1 MAKALV
7 LTAITGAQL
16 GRRHTLVN
24 RVNTVGSGAAND
36 LVLQDRRID
45 TRHAEIRQM
54 LDRWFIVP
62 VSPSG
67 GISVNGRIITG
78 QARLNPGDK
87 VTLGAVTYEVAYEEV
102 AELEVGAEQQAAQPR
117 SGAVP
122 RLGDYFVR
130 RGLMTPEQVNA
141 TLKRQAEMQRSGVTG
156 HFGQVAHELGFIS
169 RSQLDRALNEQRADF
184 NDAWRD

>member
-7 LTAITGAQL
+7 LIAITGAQL
-16 GRRHTLVN
+16 GRRHTLSN
-24 RVNTVGSGAAND
+24 RVNTVGSSAGSD
-36 LVLQDRRID
+36 LVLHDRQID
-45 TRHAEIRQM
+45 PRHAEIRQM

-67 GISVNGRIITG
+67 GGISVNGLIVRS

-87 VTLGAVTYEVAYEEV
+87 ITLGPVTYEVAYEEIS
-102 AELEVGAEQQAAQPR
+102 ELEVGAEHAAAHR
-117 SGAVP
+117 TSAVP

-130 RGLMTPEQVNA
+130 RGFMTQEQVNA
-141 TLKRQAEMQRSGVTG
+141 TLKRQADMHATGVTG

>member
-7 LTAITGAQL
+7 LTAVTGVQL
-16 GRRHTLVN
+16 GRKYSLGN
-24 RVNTVGSGAAND
+24 RVNTVGSATSSD
-36 LVLQDRRID
+36 LVLHDRQID
-45 TRHAEIRQM
+45 VRHAEIRQM

-67 GISVNGRIITG
+67 GISVNGMIVRS

-87 VTLGAVTYEVAYEEV
+87 LTLGAVTYEVSYEEM
-102 AELEVGAEQQAAQPR
+102 AEREVGHDQQPARA
-117 SGAVP
+117 SVVP

-130 RGLMTPEQVNA
+130 RGLMTQEQVSA
-141 TLKRQAEMQRSGVTG
+141 TLKRQGEMQRTGVTG
-156 HFGQVAHELGFIS
+156 HFGQVAYELGFIN
-169 RSQLDRALNEQRADF
+169 RTQLDRALAEQRADF